1 MGIGA
6 IAYDHN
12 NITKPLS
19 NNYKVNNS
27 RSDSFGGTLSS
38 AGIQNQTGAAK
49 GIVLHGK
56 NDADVGEEAVGSW
69 ASVQTGFSTSVYKP
83 DDFSEDNPYYHVKI
97 WKPDGTME
105 ERMVDV
111 VNFNPKS
118 ADSFDHYAFACYL
131 EKEEGMSVQT
141 SVLTEAAKTGDDL
154 YQKRD
159 WIQAYKERMQQ
170 QYDVGYHEGYMR
182 FKKMY
187 ERLME
192 QFREI
197 SRK

>member
-6 IAYDHN
+6 IAYNHN

-19 NNYKVNNS
+19 NNSRVNNS
-27 RSDSFGGTLSS
+27 QSDNFGNTLSS
-38 AGIQNQTGAAK
+38 AAVQNQAGATK

-56 NDADVGEEAVGSW
+56 NDADGGEEFAGSW
-69 ASVQTGFSTSVYKP
+69 ADVQTGVSTSVYKP

-111 VNFNPKS
+111 INFNPKF
-118 ADSFDHYAFACYL
+118 ADSFDHYAFTCYL

-141 SVLTEAAKTGDDL
+141 SVLAQAAKTGDDL

-159 WIQAYKERMQQ
+159 WVQAYKDMMQQ

-192 QFREI
+192 QFMKVEL
-197 SRK
+197 

>member
-27 RSDSFGGTLSS
+27 RSDSFGGTLSI

-56 NDADVGEEAVGSW
+56 NDADAGEETVGSW

-111 VNFNPKS
+111 INFNPKS

-131 EKEEGMSVQT
+131 EKEERMPIET
-141 SVLTEAAKTGDDL
+141 SALAGVSKIGDDL

-159 WIQAYKERMQQ
+159 WVQVYKDMMQQ

-182 FKKMY
+182 FKKLY

>member
-56 NDADVGEEAVGSW
+56 NDADAGEEAVGSW

-83 DDFSEDNPYYHVKI
+83 DDFSEENPYYHVKI
-97 WKPDGTME
+97 WKPDGTIE

-111 VNFNPKS
+111 INFNPKS

-131 EKEEGMSVQT
+131 EKEERMPIET
-141 SVLTEAAKTGDDL
+141 SALAGGSKIGDDL

-159 WIQAYKERMQQ
+159 WVQVYKDMMQQ
-170 QYDVGYHEGYMR
+170 QYDVGWHEGYMR
-182 FKKMY
+182 FKKLY

-192 QFREI
+192 QFTKI
-197 SRK
+197 GI

>member
-6 IAYDHN
+6 IAYNHN

-19 NNYKVNNS
+19 NNSRVNNS
-27 RSDSFGGTLSS
+27 RSDSFGNTLSS
-38 AGIQNQTGAAK
+38 TAVQSQTGATK

-56 NDADVGEEAVGSW
+56 NDADAGEETVGSW

-105 ERMVDV
+105 ERTVDV
-111 VNFNPKS
+111 INFNPKS

-131 EKEEGMSVQT
+131 EKKEEMSVQT

-154 YQKRD
+154 Y
-159 WIQAYKERMQQ
+159 
-170 QYDVGYHEGYMR
+170 
-182 FKKMY
+182 
-187 ERLME
+187 
-192 QFREI
+192 
-197 SRK
+197 